1 MAEVLTDT
9 LIPALRQ
16 KVDEA
21 SGDKTILY
29 DSTNDIPKAT
39 DVVNPFKNQYWSANL
54 SESVKNFEFIEIEFI
69 RNPRIADVGSD
80 FGWDPG
86 NIYNQR
92 WSYDVAME
100 ATKLQSDE
108 SGSLAAPNPPRYVSL
123 LGNETSTKRYTTL
136 YGFNDSGSVIYCQD
150 ETENNGYNYASYVI
164 LRITGYN
171 RKK

>member
-39 DVVNPFKNQYWSANL
+39 DVVNPFKNQHWSANL
-54 SESVKNFEFIEIEFI
+54 LESVKNFEHIEIEFI
-69 RNPRIADVGSD
+69 RNPRQADVVSAY
-80 FGWDPG
+80 GWDPG

-100 ATKLQSDE
+100 ATKLQPDD
-108 SGSLAAPNPPRYVSL
+108 GSSWTTPDPPRYVSL
-123 LGNETSTKRYTTL
+123 LGNETSTKRYVTL
-136 YGFNDSGSVIYCQD
+136 YSFNNNGDAIYCQD
-150 ETENNGYNYASYVI
+150 ETENNGSDYASYVI
-164 LRITGYN
+164 LRITGHN